1 MTKRDL
7 RIALINHANPQRI
20 IEQYFYDNF
29 SYTENES
36 QYWNVINFL
45 EVVRLNNLWSDLEKA
60 LEE

>member
-7 RIALINHANPQRI
+7 RITLINHANPQRI
-20 IEQYFYDNF
+20 IEQYFYDTF
-29 SYTENES
+29 SYNENES